1 MWSFRLSSAAQLPG
15 RRLKDVCKQR
25 KLQILGAVL
34 MLGLPRAVCAANL
47 ECPEPANNAVA
58 LSPLEERIFVSGS
71 NTEAAGTMDQL
82 IGSLRAKNPGISYDD
97 LTNAAIS
104 VYCPLI
110 ANSRLLGPE
119 QKMKR
124 IRALN
129 ALLRKRLAPFFDQP
143 LPQQPL
149 R

>member
-1 MWSFRLSSAAQLPG
+1 MWSLRLSSAAQLPG

-25 KLQILGAVL
+25 KPQMLGAVL
-34 MLGLPRAVCAANL
+34 MLGLPHAVCAATL

-58 LSPLEERIFVSGS
+58 LSPLEEQTGS
-71 NTEAAGTMDQL
+71 DTEAAGTMDQL
-82 IGSLRAKNPGISYDD
+82 IGSLKAKNPGISYDD

-129 ALLRKRLAPFFDQP
+129 ALLREWLAPFFD
-143 LPQQPL
+143 
-149 R
+149 RR

>member
-1 MWSFRLSSAAQLPG
+1 
-15 RRLKDVCKQR
+15 
-25 KLQILGAVL
+25 
-34 MLGLPRAVCAANL
+34 
-47 ECPEPANNAVA
+47 
-58 LSPLEERIFVSGS
+58 
-71 NTEAAGTMDQL
+71 MDQL
-82 IGSLRAKNPGISYDD
+82 IGSLRAKNLGISYDD

-129 ALLRKRLAPFFDQP
+129 ALLRERLAPFFDQP

>member
-34 MLGLPRAVCAANL
+34 MLGLPHAVCAANL

-58 LSPLEERIFVSGS
+58 LSPLEEQIFVSGS

-129 ALLRKRLAPFFDQP
+129 ALLRERLAPFFD
-143 LPQQPL
+143 
-149 R
+149 RR